1 MKRLIITTTLLLAA
15 TIFVTV
21 FYFRRLS
28 ASTQHTSLVL
38 RTIPNDASLIVEFNN
53 DKDFYD
59 IFSGNKLF
67 ANIIGQD
74 KMDELAALRKD
85 LLQNS
90 LMTPYLNGQNLYVS
104 LHPQKGNTIDFL
116 LTIAI
121 SKDFQPELLEKL
133 SRQQKNGMVI
143 AAINIGGKPGY
154 SVYLNDVKRRFYLI
168 NKDEH
173 TLSGSFSK
181 DLIESCANYDY
192 KTQPQAFV
200 LMSDQQNSN
209 SLANLYVNYKELSPL
224 FEQLFINK
232 NPDVFRTFRQLP
244 AFAALSMNYK
254 TDALMFNG
262 TTEVQKVPDE
272 GYLSIFRFQQPVV
285 NQLKEIF
292 PSTTAYYTNFGIS
305 DPEKFRSDLADR
317 QMNTDFK
324 TQRASVLNKVSNQ
337 TGVSLVKE
345 FSKLLGNEFAL
356 VTTHYREKIAIIQ
369 TIDGSKMRALLINI
383 SRMNNDNSG
392 QFNFDNIPQI
402 LLGEAFSTLKR
413 PYFIM
418 MDNYLVLANSPSEL
432 ASYKDSYLNHKFLN
446 KTDGYSQFSELPAER
461 SNISFF
467 IQFKNALQLFKED
480 MKPAFYNYFENI
492 QPGWKN
498 FYGASLQ
505 LTSSEKNYYTNF
517 CMGLHSDTTST
528 QNTF

>member
-15 TIFVTV
+15 TVLVTV
-21 FYFRRLS
+21 FYFRRLN

-67 ANIIGQD
+67 VNIIGQD
-74 KMDELAALRKD
+74 KMDELATLRKD

-90 LMTPYLNGQNLYVS
+90 LLIQYLKGQNLYVS

-121 SKDFQPELLEKL
+121 SKDFQSGLLEQL

-143 AAINIGGKPGY
+143 TSIDIAGKPGY
-154 SVYLNDVKRRFYLI
+154 SIYLTDVKRRFYLI

-192 KTQPQAFV
+192 KTKPQAFV

-209 SLANLYVNYKELSPL
+209 SLANLYVNYKGLTPL
-224 FEQLFINK
+224 FEQLFISK
-232 NPDVFRTFRQLP
+232 NPDLLRNFRQLS

-262 TTEVQKVPDE
+262 TTQVQKVPNE
-272 GYLSIFRFQQPVV
+272 GYLSIFRFQHPVI

-292 PSTTAYYTNFGIS
+292 PSTTAYCTNFAIS
-305 DPEKFRSDLADR
+305 DPEKFRSDLSDW
-317 QMNTDFK
+317 QMNSDFK
-324 TQRASVLNKVSNQ
+324 KQRSSVLNKVSNE
-337 TGVSLVKE
+337 TGVALVKE

-356 VTTHYREKIAIIQ
+356 ITTHYHEKIGIVQ
-369 TIDGSKMRALLINI
+369 TTDGSKMRALLINI

-392 QFNFDNIPQI
+392 QFNFDNLPQI
-402 LLGEAFSTLKR
+402 LLGDAFSTLKR
-413 PYFIM
+413 PYFLM
-418 MDNYLVLANSPSEL
+418 MDNYLILANSPSEL
-432 ASYKDSYLNHKFLN
+432 SSYKDSYLNHKFLD
-446 KTDGYSQFSELPAER
+446 KTEGYSQFSELPAER

-480 MKPAFYNYFENI
+480 MKPAFYHYFENSE
-492 QPGWKN
+492 PGWKN

-505 LTSSEKNYYTNF
+505 FASSEKNYYTNF
-517 CMGLHSDTTST
+517 YIGLHHDTTSA
-528 QNTF
+528 QETF